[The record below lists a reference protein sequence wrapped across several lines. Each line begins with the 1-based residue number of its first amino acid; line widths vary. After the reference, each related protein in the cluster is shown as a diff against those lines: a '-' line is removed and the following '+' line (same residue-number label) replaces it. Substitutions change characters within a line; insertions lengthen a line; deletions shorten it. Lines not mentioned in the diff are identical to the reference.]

1 MTAEGS
7 HLECVMNIF
16 HSLLIKRLCSWRMS
30 ILSESLGLNHTYIW
44 VYVCTHIQ
52 LFWELQCSKRKVEKY
67 PYNFQFLIHQ
77 YYKEFKSKILTE
89 KYEIQ
94 TKTES
99 KGVKQVLDSKLLLN
113 CSIKLE
119 DLRLNELTAHH
130 QRHFPNRFFFSNP
143 GNFPFPPSHFFL
155 LPSFL
160 LLIKSKGTD
169 TEFSNS
175 KV

>member
-16 HSLLIKRLCSWRMS
+16 RSLLIKRLCSWRMS
-30 ILSESLGLNHTYIW
+30 ILSESLGLNHTYVW
-44 VYVCTHIQ
+44 VYVCTHIP
-52 LFWELQCSKRKVEKY
+52 LFWELQRSKRKVEKY

-99 KGVKQVLDSKLLLN
+99 KEVKQVLDSKLLLN

-130 QRHFPNRFFFSNP
+130 QRHFPNRFFFQTLAT
-143 GNFPFPPSHFFL
+143 FPSHPPTFF
-155 LPSFL
+155 SFL
-160 LLIKSKGTD
+160 P
-169 TEFSNS
+169 FFF
-175 KV
+175 